1 MLESLHSLTGAVIA
15 YKIGN
20 PILAFPIALL
30 SHFVTD
36 LLPHWNPEIYK
47 EKKKLGHLLAKT
59 NLQIIIDCLV
69 GLFVSLFVAFKALP
83 DTGHFLIVIGGSF
96 FAILPD
102 LVEAPYYY
110 LNVKSNSLLKK
121 LIKFQGEHQ
130 FKASFWVGMVF
141 QILFAIFLLSLVW

>member
-20 PILAFPIALL
+20 PALAFPLAFL
-30 SHFVTD
+30 SHFACD

-59 NLQIIIDCLV
+59 NLQIIIDCLL
-69 GLFVSLFVAFKALP
+69 GLFFGLFIAFKALP
-83 DTGHFLIVIGGSF
+83 STIHFLTVIGGSF

-102 LVEAPYYY
+102 LAEAPFYY
-110 LNVKSNSLLKK
+110 LNVKASPI
-121 LIKFQGEHQ
+121 LILTKFQRSHQ
-130 FKASFWVGMVF
+130 FKTSFWFGITF
-141 QILFAIFLLSLVW
+141 QIVYAIFLLSLVW